1 MDKAKKLADGRLS
14 VEDYIETSKMS
25 LDELIK
31 FAKKQKMGAD
41 VIRGLNKRKKEYEMY
56 AKPFKKMEYLRST
69 IILING
75 EEVRPT
81 AGDVEQVISYLNANQ
96 RLICAKNVADTVR
109 GYLRGENR
117 HKSIISTKRSGI
129 IKTRKRSKE
138 NRRNRRIN
146 RQERK
151 RNWTIKEKYL
161 LQNLEKQKTK
171 KQKT

>member
-109 GYLRGENR
+109 GYLRGE
-117 HKSIISTKRSGI
+117 ID
-129 IKTRKRSKE
+129 IKVSLAQKE
-138 NRRNRRIN
+138 AELSRLENEAKKID
-146 RQERK
+146 EIEELIDK
-151 RNWTIKEKYL
+151 KGKEIE
-161 LQNLEKQKTK
+161 Q
-171 KQKT
+171 